1 MNINFDN
8 TYAAL
13 PPRFFSRQAPE
24 AVSAPKTI
32 KVNEELARKLGFDP
46 KWLRSEQGAQFIVG
60 NELLEGSEP
69 IAMVYAGHQFGNW
82 VPRLGDGRALLLGEV
97 VDEDG
102 QRFDIQLK
110 GSGRTPY
117 SRSGDGRAPLG
128 PVLREYLVAE
138 AMAALGVPTTRAL
151 AAASTGDRVLRQQ
164 ALPGAVLVRVAKS
177 HIRIGTFEYFAS
189 QGDAKAIDLLV
200 DHTMDRHY
208 PQLNRGSSVELLDAF
223 ADRLAELVAQWQL
236 LGFVHG
242 VMNTDNMLLSGE
254 TVDYGPCAFMNEYD
268 PETVFSSIDRY
279 GRYAYGNQPA
289 IAQWN
294 LSRLAQS
301 LLVAVGDED
310 ASNEADE
317 AKDIFLKEAQAV
329 VNDFPERFRQAYR
342 RGMARKLGL
351 GPYRDEYRPLI
362 EDLLG
367 VMVETKSDYTLTF
380 RRLMAQLDTTKEQ
393 KEEAQE
399 LFSLDQ
405 DFEPWLLRWKT
416 HLDDAPLELEDSLE
430 MMTAE
435 NPVFIPRNYLVEE
448 ALQEAVEHQ
457 DHTAF
462 HELHDVLSEPFTY
475 RSAHHRFA
483 LPPEPDQCVGAT
495 FCGT

>member
-13 PPRFFSRQAPE
+13 PSRFYSPREPE
-24 AVSAPKTI
+24 PVSAPQTI
-32 KVNEELARKLGFDP
+32 KVNDELARRLGFDP
-46 KWLRSEQGAQFIVG
+46 RWLRSEQGAQFIVG

-97 VDEDG
+97 VADDG

-151 AAASTGDRVLRQQ
+151 AAASTGDTVLRER

-189 QGDAKAIDLLV
+189 QGDAKAIALLLN
-200 DHTMDRHY
+200 HTMDRHY
-208 PQLNRGSSVELLDAF
+208 PELQRESFIALLDAF
-223 ADRLAELVAQWQL
+223 ADRLAELVARWQL
-236 LGFVHG
+236 LGFIHG

-301 LLVAVGDED
+301 LLVAVG
-310 ASNEADE
+310 AEADSDE
-317 AKDIFLKEAQAV
+317 AKDIFLNEAQAV
-329 VNDFPERFRQAYR
+329 VDAFPDRFRKAYR
-342 RGMARKLGL
+342 KGMARKLGL
-351 GPYRDEYRPLI
+351 GPYRDEYWPLI

-367 VMVETKSDYTLTF
+367 VMADTRSDYTLTF
-380 RRLMAQLDTTKEQ
+380 RRLMAQLSTETEHEDRAE
-393 KEEAQE
+393 E

-405 DFEPWLLRWKT
+405 AFDPWLARLKA
-416 HLDDAPLELEDSLE
+416 HLDDAPLDLHESLE
-430 MMTAE
+430 MMAAE

-448 ALQEAVEHQ
+448 ALQEAAEHQ
-457 DHTAF
+457 DYTAF